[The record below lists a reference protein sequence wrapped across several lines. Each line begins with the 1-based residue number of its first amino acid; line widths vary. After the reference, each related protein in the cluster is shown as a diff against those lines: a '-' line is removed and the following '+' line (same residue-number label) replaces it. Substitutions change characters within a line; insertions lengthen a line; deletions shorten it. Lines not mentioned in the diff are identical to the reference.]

1 MKVLICDHADCM
13 MPDHA
18 LEIETLRAGLG
29 EDVEVEVLEYEDD
42 KRDEFYE
49 HVADADALLTG
60 VRHGGCRGYGSRAEA
75 QGGFAELYRVRP
87 G

>member
-42 KRDEFYE
+42 KRNEFYE
-49 HVADADALLTG
+49 HVADADALLTAF
-60 VRHGGCRGYGSRAEA
+60 VTVDAEAMDRAEA

>member
-49 HVADADALLTG
+49 HVADA
-60 VRHGGCRGYGSRAEA
+60 YGSRAEA

>member
-42 KRDEFYE
+42 KRRRCWLPDSFA
-49 HVADADALLTG
+49 VDKFFCLGAGSTG
-60 VRHGGCRGYGSRAEA
+60 KYH
-75 QGGFAELYRVRP
+75 
-87 G
+87 

>member
-29 EDVEVEVLEYEDD
+29 EDGEGEVLEYVMNSTSMWPMPT
-42 KRDEFYE
+42 R
-49 HVADADALLTG
+49 
-60 VRHGGCRGYGSRAEA
+60 C
-75 QGGFAELYRVRP
+75 
-87 G
+87 

>member
-49 HVADADALLTG
+49 HVPMPM
-60 VRHGGCRGYGSRAEA
+60 RC
-75 QGGFAELYRVRP
+75 
-87 G
+87 

>member
-49 HVADADALLTG
+49 HVADADAL
-60 VRHGGCRGYGSRAEA
+60 RAEA

>member
-49 HVADADALLTG
+49 HVADADA
-60 VRHGGCRGYGSRAEA
+60 SRWMPRLWIARRSSRW
-75 QGGFAELYRVRP
+75 FR
-87 G
+87 